1 MEYTFYVPK
10 SVIYLFFS
18 ENKLCYFL
26 SMTFI
31 CLINFGLAINEM
43 MKWLITDFCIF
54 LDEMV
59 NHGFLYFPF
68 FFLFFFFLSR
78 DLAAQ
83 S

>member
-43 MKWLITDFCIF
+43 MKWLITDFYIF
-54 LDEMV
+54 L
-59 NHGFLYFPF
+59 F
-68 FFLFFFFLSR
+68 FFFFLSR
-78 DLAAQ
+78 DLASQ

>member
-43 MKWLITDFCIF
+43 MKWLITDFYI
-54 LDEMV
+54 
-59 NHGFLYFPF
+59 
-68 FFLFFFFLSR
+68 FLFFFFFEPGFSCSKLTIET
-78 DLAAQ
+78 LKQ
-83 S
+83 SVKYVQS

>member
-43 MKWLITDFCIF
+43 MK
-54 LDEMV
+54 
-59 NHGFLYFPF
+59 
-68 FFLFFFFLSR
+68 
-78 DLAAQ
+78 
-83 S
+83 